1 MLREIGWLPMLVG
14 TVVAWASALVAVKWM
29 VGYLN
34 KHSLSI
40 FGWYR
45 LAAAAFMLI
54 LVLCFGF
61 TAEG

>member
-1 MLREIGWLPMLVG
+1 MLVG
-14 TVVAWASALVAVKWM
+14 TVVAWASALAAVKWM

-45 LAAAAFMLI
+45 LAAAAFMLL

-61 TAEG
+61 RV